1 MSGQEQVLGLKE
13 WYSLQVPEQH
23 LNMEG
28 WRNLPV
34 VSNDRKVRKVKAV
47 LLMYVAWNLKR
58 GTSASS
64 NHQLRSMQPSQIL
77 QEIKSALRTRT
88 VACGSPALPPFL
100 SMFSSVS
107 VEFECL
113 FVFLFVISVC
123 NLNSYSLAS
132 SLKWQ
137 CSATANF
144 SKKQKRWGHPLLVAP
159 SCIPNKIKA
168 DRTYFLCKLIS
179 GWRNRLVC

>member
-1 MSGQEQVLGLKE
+1 MV
-13 WYSLQVPEQH
+13 QVPEQH

-100 SMFSSVS
+100 SMFSSVF

-123 NLNSYSLAS
+123 NLESNTLA

-137 CSATANF
+137 CSAMQ
-144 SKKQKRWGHPLLVAP
+144 KKWKKRNQKSTEGWKEDHL
-159 SCIPNKIKA
+159 SCKKI
-168 DRTYFLCKLIS
+168 
-179 GWRNRLVC
+179 

>member
-1 MSGQEQVLGLKE
+1 MDELKGAQPTPE
-13 WYSLQVPEQH
+13 KRPRIIPLLNHKILQCPFARDVSTRASAWAEGMVQVPEQH

-100 SMFSSVS
+100 SMFSSVF

-123 NLNSYSLAS
+123 NLESNTLAS
-132 SLKWQ
+132 LK
-137 CSATANF
+137 
-144 SKKQKRWGHPLLVAP
+144 
-159 SCIPNKIKA
+159 
-168 DRTYFLCKLIS
+168 
-179 GWRNRLVC
+179 